1 MVAVVEHNSNYILL
15 NRKILRWELWE
26 DHNATRLFL
35 YVLLKAN
42 FKDVTDE
49 KTGITV
55 PRGSLK
61 TTLRKLCEDTGLN
74 FQQVRTSLKKLIL
87 TKSLTES
94 VTKKTKAAIRIIT
107 VVKYDEY
114 QFANKIDNKIINN
127 SSYYIK
133 KGIIKN
139 DSFCGEENKNCA
151 AFLGAAQNDRGDEVE

>member
-1 MVAVVEHNSNYILL
+1 MEHNSNYIVL

-35 YVLLKAN
+35 YILLKAN

-61 TTLRKLCEDTGLN
+61 TTLPKLCKGTGLTL
-74 FQQVRTSLKKLIL
+74 QQVKTSLKKLKL
-87 TKSLTES
+87 TESLTES
-94 VTKKTKAAIRIIT
+94 VTEKTKAAIRIIT

-114 QFANKIDNKIINN
+114 QFANRIDNRITNF
-127 SSYYIK
+127 STYYIK

>member
-1 MVAVVEHNSNYILL
+1 MVAVVEHNSNYIVL

-35 YVLLKAN
+35 YILLKAN
-42 FKDVTDE
+42 FKDVADE
-49 KTGITV
+49 KAGITV
-55 PRGSLK
+55 PRGSVK
-61 TTLRKLCEDTGLN
+61 VSMPRLCKEVGLTR
-74 FQQVRTSLKKLIL
+74 QEIRTSLKKLIA
-87 TKSLTES
+87 TKSITES
-94 VTKKTKAAIRIIT
+94 VTKKTKATIRIIT

-114 QFANKIDNKIINN
+114 QFANKIDNKINNN